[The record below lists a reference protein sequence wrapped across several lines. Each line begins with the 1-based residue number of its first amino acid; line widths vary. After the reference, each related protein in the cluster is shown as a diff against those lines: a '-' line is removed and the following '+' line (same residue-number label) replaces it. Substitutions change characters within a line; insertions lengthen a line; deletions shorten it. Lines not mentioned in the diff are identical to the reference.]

1 MANKHLKKCSILTWQ
16 GRYHDHEGGFP
27 RVRLIH
33 CTPDVLTPAISPNAG
48 DCIISGSGGL
58 RSRSSLEK
66 KRKRKVQKCSKSL
79 VIREM
84 QIRTPLRFHLEIE
97 IEIPNQDG

>member
-1 MANKHLKKCSILTWQ
+1 
-16 GRYHDHEGGFP
+16 
-27 RVRLIH
+27 
-33 CTPDVLTPAISPNAG
+33 
-48 DCIISGSGGL
+48 
-58 RSRSSLEK
+58 
-66 KRKRKVQKCSKSL
+66 L